1 MKEKIVK
8 YSLTLALTLIL
19 FCSINT
25 CSALSYSGGGE
36 WNYSDEITI
45 VENSGQNLV
54 DHQVL
59 IALDS
64 SNFDFSK
71 AQEFGYDLRFES
83 GTKQLK
89 YWIEEWDMDA
99 EKASIWVKIPL
110 IPASGNAKIKM
121 YYGNPLANE
130 DISGSSTFLFFDD
143 FSGSSVG
150 FGDWESFYTGGG
162 EIKVDSGMVR
172 LIVPKFHPEDIAQMK
187 SKDEFPINSMFV
199 AKRKKVTTG
208 EDTRGPIIEQGFVD
222 PQKQNRNMVVVHT
235 ELEEETKVTW
245 VLENSKS
252 DARYFPKDL
261 TSLNEAE
268 DSWYKSGV
276 AWYFDTEDELGRI
289 AFFKNGVRDEKM
301 DLAATEE
308 LNYIPLTDMKVYL
321 FASTY
326 SDGSHNM
333 GYAELDHAY
342 VRKFISEEPTVVFGE
357 FVKSTDSEEAPAP
370 VRINITQS
378 DDSLL
383 ALRIFDTEMYDESRI
398 VELKNTGINTVMP
411 LVDKDN
417 IWNLERFVKRAHEND
432 IQVYAMVFN
441 DLGNLP
447 DEASSPL
454 EDNIA
459 AIVDYNS
466 KSLAGFDGIL
476 LSLHPCTDD
485 PLEACEDNLLLSTD
499 IKEMTSGKLPL
510 AIDIPINYDR
520 TTLGDISDDA
530 DLFIMLTY
538 DSDGKQ
544 LSETEDVID
553 SIASKMGEIRA
564 ANGKAL
570 VELAV
575 NDDFMTSS
583 GVQSSLDEIQE
594 YYVEDTAFIGTS
606 LVIYDEYLQ
615 YSEIPEESE
624 KEDKSI
630 PAFTIVFAGI
640 AVVSALMVVKKK

>member
-59 IALDS
+59 IALDN

-162 EIKVDSGMVR
+162 KIKVDSGMVR

-485 PLEACEDNLLLSTD
+485 PLEACEDNLLLLTD

>member
-162 EIKVDSGMVR
+162 KIKVDSGMVR

-378 DDSLL
+378 DDSLS

>member
-162 EIKVDSGMVR
+162 KIKVDSGMVR